1 MFKKNSFVFL
11 LFGVISFSGFAA
23 GSSSK
28 DQVASALSGLRV
40 TSAYR
45 NAFNLYNMD
54 KYSENTFGGTLGYE
68 YTLLPEIGKNFD
80 LGFYGRTAIQNFVP
94 CNVQLKKLYSYTFSG
109 GLFAQWNFPKD
120 FNLMF
125 SGGMGFLISDVDF
138 ISAEKG
144 KVCDI
149 YYDFSIE
156 SDLSLRKIILKT
168 KNVNLLGSAGCHW
181 AFFNEKSEIFMNIGP
196 EFGLI
201 LDFMPFGTKPVAGA
215 KR

>member
-1 MFKKNSFVFL
+1 MFKKNSFVLL

-28 DQVASALSGLRV
+28 DQLASALSGLRL
-40 TSAYR
+40 TSAYT

-54 KYSENTFGGTLGYE
+54 IYSKNTYGAALGFE
-68 YTLLPEIGKNFD
+68 YTLLPELGKNSD
-80 LGFYGRTAIQNFVP
+80 VGFYGRTAFQNFVP
-94 CNVQLKKLYSYTFSG
+94 DNVQLKKLYSYTFSG

-138 ISAEKG
+138 VSAEKG
-144 KVCDI
+144 MVNDI

-168 KNVNLLGSAGCHW
+168 KNVNLMGSAGCHW
-181 AFFNEKSEIFMNIGP
+181 AFFNEKSESFMNIGP

-201 LDFMPFGTKPVAGA
+201 LDFMPFGTKPVAGV